1 MNSTIFI
8 CDLSKENQNKI
19 KELLRGY
26 YVKEGYK
33 EEEIEQLIIN
43 AMENR
48 LWVLSEVIDIDP
60 FIEEGKVIK
69 LKKQAI

>member
-1 MNSTIFI
+1 MNSNIFI
-8 CDLSKENQNKI
+8 CELSKENQK
-19 KELLRGY
+19 KVTELLRAY
-26 YVKEGYK
+26 FIKEGFDK
-33 EEEIEQLIIN
+33 EEIEQLIIN

-69 LKKQAI
+69 LK